1 MRILQFIFNKYVFL
15 IARFRALIYSIFM
28 GGGVGRRTYFSRG
41 VVILSPK
48 NVRVGRDVTINVGCR
63 LDGNGGL
70 DIGNFSMLGSNVT
83 VLSASHKFDNIDVP
97 MKSQGNWT
105 KKTTIG
111 TDVWIGNNV
120 VIMPGVVLGDGA
132 IVGANSVV
140 TKDVKPLH
148 IVGGVPAKVIKV
160 RGK

>member
-15 IARFRALIYSIFM
+15 IARARALIFSIFM
-28 GGGVGRRTYFSRG
+28 EKVGKRTYFSRN
-41 VVILSPK
+41 VVILSPR
-48 NVRVGRDVTINVGCR
+48 NVKIGSDVTINVGCR

-70 DIGNFSMLGSNVT
+70 DIGDFSMLGTNVT
-83 VLSASHKFDNIDVP
+83 VLTAGHKFDNVNLP

-105 KKTTIG
+105 KKTKIG
-111 TDVWIGNNV
+111 CDVWLGNNA

-140 TKDVKPLH
+140 TKDVKPFN
-148 IVGGVPAKVIKV
+148 IVAGSPAKVIKI
-160 RGK
+160 RG

>member
-1 MRILQFIFNKYVFL
+1 MKMLQFIFNKYVFL
-15 IARFRALIYSIFM
+15 VARARALIFSIFM
-28 GGGVGRRTYFSRG
+28 VRVGKRTYFSRD
-41 VVILSPK
+41 VVILSPR
-48 NVRVGRDVTINVGCR
+48 NVKIGSDVTINVGCR

-70 DIGNFSMLGSNVT
+70 DIGDFSMFGTNVT
-83 VLSASHKFDNIDVP
+83 VLTAGHKFDDVDIP

-111 TDVWIGNNV
+111 SDVWVGNNA

-140 TKDVKPLH
+140 SKDVKPFN
-148 IVGGVPAKVIKV
+148 VVAGSPAKVIKI